1 MIFLNNEVM
10 SQDCMIFTV
19 SASLT
24 TPFSQ
29 EIFIFPRKNS
39 SSSHM
44 KIGIPWKNRILRASL
59 ETLFFQGIS
68 IFIREDELI
77 SFGKMEI
84 PWENKVSKLVLK
96 IEIPWKMGFPK
107 LALKWKIYLYL
118 L

>member
-1 MIFLNNEVM
+1 
-10 SQDCMIFTV
+10 
-19 SASLT
+19 
-24 TPFSQ
+24 
-29 EIFIFPRKNS
+29 
-39 SSSHM
+39 M